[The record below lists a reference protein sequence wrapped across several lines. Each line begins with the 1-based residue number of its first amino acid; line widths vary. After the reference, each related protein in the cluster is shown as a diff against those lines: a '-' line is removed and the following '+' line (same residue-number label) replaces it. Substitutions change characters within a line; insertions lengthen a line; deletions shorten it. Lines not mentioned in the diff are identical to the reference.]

1 MRVGFKTFGCKAN
14 SVDTDSLFFEA
25 RKRGLDVVSE
35 EEVADA
41 YVINSCTVTGAADRD
56 ARYQALRYKRLNPNA
71 LIGVVGCYAQVAKE
85 ELLAETHIDFV
96 VGTAEKQRILDCF
109 LEKWKNNEVARDQV
123 FAANGFL
130 TESFP
135 GSRNARPSIKIQ
147 DGCNFACSFCIIPRA
162 RGRSRSLPIATI
174 LKQIEEAEAQGFQ
187 EVTLTGIHLAHY
199 GWDLGTNLMELL
211 AKVFEKPTGPRIRV
225 STLDPFEIPDSLI
238 EMVGREPRLCPHF
251 HIALQ
256 SGSDR
261 VLEGMRRI
269 YKAEEFVTV
278 TNKIGKQCPD
288 TFIGVDVIV
297 GFPGEDEAAFQET
310 VDCLERSFWTKLHVF
325 PFSERKETRAEK
337 MPGKV
342 RAADITRRSAILRE
356 MSDKRL
362 AACLQTHIGREC
374 DVLVEKTTEKYPGV
388 WLGHTENYLPTFS
401 KAPLRQSREI
411 IRSRITGIERGR
423 LVTEPLAAV

>member
-1 MRVGFKTFGCKAN
+1 MRVAFKTFGCKAN

-25 RKRGLDVVSE
+25 RKRGIEVVQDD
-35 EEVADA
+35 EVADA
-41 YVINSCTVTGAADRD
+41 YVINSCTVTSAADRD
-56 ARYQALRYKRLNPNA
+56 ARYQALRYKRLNPSA

-85 ELLAETHIDFV
+85 ELLAESHIDFV
-96 VGTAEKQRILDCF
+96 VGTADKQRILDCF
-109 LEKWKNNEVARDQV
+109 LESWKNEIVARDQV
-123 FAANGFL
+123 MPANGFL

-147 DGCNFACSFCIIPRA
+147 DGCNFACSFCIIPKA
-162 RGRSRSLPIATI
+162 RGRSRSLPIETV
-174 LKQIEEAEAQGFQ
+174 LKQIDEADAQGFQ
-187 EVTLTGIHLAHY
+187 EVTLTGIHIAHY
-199 GWDLGTNLMELL
+199 GWDLGTNLQELL
-211 AKVFEKPTGPRIRV
+211 ERIFAKATGPRIRV

-278 TNKIGKQCPD
+278 THKIGRQAPQ

-297 GFPGEDEAAFQET
+297 GFPGEDEAEFLET

-325 PFSERKETRAEK
+325 PFSVRKETRAEK
-337 MPGKV
+337 MAGKV
-342 RAADITRRSAILRE
+342 KDCDITRRSAVLRA
-356 MSDKRL
+356 MSDRRHE
-362 AACLQTHIGREC
+362 AFLQTHVGREC
-374 DVLVEKTTEKYPGV
+374 DVLVEKTNEKYPGL
-388 WLGHTENYLPTFS
+388 WMGHTENYLPTFS
-401 KAPLRQSREI
+401 KAPLRLSKEI
-411 IRSRITGIERGR
+411 VRSRITGTSKGR
-423 LVTEPLAAV
+423 LLTEPVA